1 MMNTLDQEHFSAFP
15 AGNNA
20 DLLSQKYRELLLIN
34 MLGYLRSIQ
43 NSLDIDISFIIDKY
57 ENIDSEY
64 KFSPIIYNQFSKLS
78 YYADK
83 GEVPQIIDV
92 LHELNI
98 LTDEDIFN
106 SKFQFS
112 TILTEKWEMDFI
124 SKIRNEHIPSKSG
137 ENTLILPILT
147 PNLSVYEKLFMNLK
161 EQIKQIDFEFY
172 QELENYVTR
181 VKLFNG
187 KALKAATSASVFGAI
202 YLKLPPVNE
211 NPQAYFADHI
221 IHETSHLHLDILL
234 AFDKIVLNDSG
245 ERFDAPIRI
254 DPRPMTGIFH
264 ATFVL
269 SRMVRLFQRL
279 VKDTQE
285 IEYIK
290 RLDVFKRQFHQG
302 FETIEQNALLTE
314 NGHKIKKS
322 FIEASEM

>member
-1 MMNTLDQEHFSAFP
+1 MMNTLDQKHFSAFP

-20 DLLSQKYRELLLIN
+20 DLISQKYRELLLLN
-34 MLGYLRSIQ
+34 MVGYMKSIQ
-43 NSLDIDISFIIDKY
+43 NSLDVDISFIISKY
-57 ENIDSEY
+57 EDINSEQ
-64 KFSPIIYNQFSKLS
+64 KFSPTIYNLFSKLS
-78 YYADK
+78 YCASK

-92 LHELNI
+92 LHELNV
-98 LTDEDIFN
+98 LKNEDILD

-112 TILTEKWEMDFI
+112 TILTEKWELDFI

-137 ENTLILPILT
+137 ENTLILPILN
-147 PNLSVYEKLFMNLK
+147 PNLSIYEKLFLNLK
-161 EQIKQIDFEFY
+161 EQIKQIDVEFY
-172 QELENYVTR
+172 QELESYVTR

-187 KALKAATSASVFGAI
+187 KALKAATSASIFGAI

-211 NPQAYFADHI
+211 SPQAYFADHI

-234 AFDKIVLNDSG
+234 AFDKIVLN
-245 ERFDAPIRI
+245 ENKEKFDAPIRI

-290 RLDVFKRQFHQG
+290 RLDIFKRQFDNG
-302 FETIEQNALLTE
+302 FETIEKNAKLTE
-314 NGHKIKKS
+314 NGYRIKNS
-322 FIEASEM
+322 FIKTSEM